1 MSKTLTNN
9 TVKRLVCKHVTLRVF
24 DWLKDRGIS
33 ITKHEHKT
41 EETDGEFHLGGEYA
55 MKSGKVYIQ
64 IGDGYFC
71 AVGRHGDGFLFMD
84 WDDKMP
90 LEEQLN
96 RAYRFAKT
104 GEFEN
109 S

>member
-9 TVKRLVCKHVTLRVF
+9 TVKRLVSKHVSLRVF
-24 DWLKDRGIS
+24 DWLKDRGIP
-33 ITKHEHKT
+33 ITKLEPRT
-41 EETDGEFHLGGEYA
+41 EETDAEFHLGGEYA
-55 MKSGKVYIQ
+55 MKTGKVFIQ

-90 LEEQLN
+90 LEEQLS